1 MKCWE
6 CKRKDIPRARMVFY
20 YDIKH
25 DIVMPRDVCDNCLPK
40 LKFNKL
46 HHVEV
51 DNIRKT
57 SIKKEVT
64 NG

>member
-6 CKRKDIPRARMVFY
+6 CKQRDIGYARRVLY
-20 YDIKH
+20 YDTVH
-25 DIVMPRDVCDNCLPK
+25 DILMPRDVCYQCLPK

-51 DNIRKT
+51 SSIRST
-57 SIKKEVT
+57 SIRE
-64 NG
+64 GR